1 MGAVLLDVRE
11 DHEFKGGHVPGAVHI
26 PRGLLEFRIWK
37 LLGYPA
43 QVDMD
48 RKIYVQCM
56 TGGRATLAAKQ
67 LQDIGFTNVIAV
79 IMNFEEWKKKG
90 NPLA

>member
-37 LLGYPA
+37 LFGYPE
-43 QVDMD
+43 QVDMN
-48 RKIYVQCM
+48 RKSMCN
-56 TGGRATLAAKQ
+56 A
-67 LQDIGFTNVIAV
+67 
-79 IMNFEEWKKKG
+79 
-90 NPLA
+90 